1 MDGKSVKDSTA
12 VVQGSKDV
20 NTSAAE
26 PFVKAIV
33 VSQYLGIDPGTVI
46 RFARAGVIPGH
57 PLRASGRRTHWR
69 FLISEIRVAMLA
81 RMLASTTER
90 KPKDCQRMDLFRH
103 KRKES

>member
-46 RFARAGVIPGH
+46 RR
-57 PLRASGRRTHWR
+57 S
-69 FLISEIRVAMLA
+69 
-81 RMLASTTER
+81 
-90 KPKDCQRMDLFRH
+90 
-103 KRKES
+103 